1 MMKVEMTVVMKV
13 EKENTMMRK
22 MKKLKFTIKKRK
34 NMKKMMVE
42 MTID

>member
-1 MMKVEMTVVMKV
+1 MKVEMTVVMKE
-13 EKENTMMRK
+13 EKENMMMRK